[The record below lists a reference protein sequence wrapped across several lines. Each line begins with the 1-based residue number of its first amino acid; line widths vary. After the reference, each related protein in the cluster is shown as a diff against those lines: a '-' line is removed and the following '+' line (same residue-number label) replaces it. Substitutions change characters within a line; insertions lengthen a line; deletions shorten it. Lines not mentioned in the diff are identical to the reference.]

1 MLWQTGGRR
10 TEGGGSERVRGA
22 CYCIHVQLIDAC
34 RFIGFGPG
42 GIDVECGVW
51 GVVVPRS
58 GACGAVAITSLL
70 HFAFDDVVSQAAS
83 QAARATAWP
92 CGCKC
97 AVRATRRDET
107 TAQWAKMG
115 RVASAI
121 CVKKLNA
128 TSNILTNYTIDD

>member
-1 MLWQTGGRR
+1 MLLHSCATNRR
-10 TEGGGSERVRGA
+10 MQVYWFRT
-22 CYCIHVQLIDAC
+22 
-34 RFIGFGPG
+34 G

-51 GVVVPRS
+51 GVGRGGAS
-58 GACGAVAITSLL
+58 KRACGAVAITSLL

-107 TAQWAKMG
+107 TAQWAKIG

-121 CVKKLNA
+121 YVKKLNA

>member
-1 MLWQTGGRR
+1 MSG
-10 TEGGGSERVRGA
+10 GA

-42 GIDVECGVW
+42 GIDVEW

-70 HFAFDDVVSQAAS
+70 HFAFDDVVSQAE
-83 QAARATAWP
+83 AARATAWP
-92 CGCKC
+92 CGCSKC

-121 CVKKLNA
+121 YE
-128 TSNILTNYTIDD
+128 T